1 MRLRGSSDVFQP
13 RVELFVA
20 VISLL
25 HPVIQ
30 FFVKLCIVW
39 IVWWLGEYGHLQH
52 AVSSPAGFIVYMAE
66 CAIALRDAHDLVYS
80 RSCVCTLYAFVVG
93 SVSFQFCI
101 W

>member
-1 MRLRGSSDVFQP
+1 MALFAIVWLQNILMWMRLRGSSDVFQP
-13 RVELFVA
+13 
-20 VISLL
+20 
-25 HPVIQ
+25 
-30 FFVKLCIVW
+30 FFVTLCIVW

-66 CAIALRDAHDLVYS
+66 RAIALRDAQDLMYS
-80 RSCVCTLYAFVVG
+80 RSCVCALYAFVVG